1 MTEPDGG
8 AQRTQTDVPKVERPR
23 DELGRPLPAGATSR
37 LRLEAFEQFDLQ
49 TNHRLAVQHFNAGQ
63 YFGAHEAWETC
74 WRLSR
79 GTADEAFFKGLS
91 QLGAGYTHYRRGN
104 AHGARALLGRAV
116 TGIGP
121 YAPRHRGL
129 HVLAIVSAAESHAER
144 FRAAE
149 EAGLPPPEVSV
160 PPLELGDAG
169 DIGE

>member
-1 MTEPDGG
+1 MAEPDGG
-8 AQRTQTDVPKVERPR
+8 VRRPQTDAQKVERPR
-23 DELGRPLPAGATSR
+23 DELGRPLPAGATNR

-79 GTADEAFFKGLS
+79 DTADEAFFKGLS

-104 AHGARALLGRAV
+104 AHGARALLGRGV
-116 TGIGP
+116 EGIRP

-129 HVLAIVSAAESHAER
+129 DVDAIVATAESHADR
-144 FRAAE
+144 FRTAE
-149 EAGLPPPEVSV
+149 EAGLPPPDVAV
-160 PPLELGDAG
+160 PPLRLGEDGADG
-169 DIGE
+169 T